1 VSPHD
6 NYIGGAWVPGATV
19 QPNVNPSDLSDVV
32 GEYAIGDATQVDVAV
47 EAARGAAP
55 VWAAA
60 APVERFTALDSIG
73 TELFARAEELGI
85 QLARE
90 EGKPKA
96 EAIGE
101 VQRAAWIF
109 RFFAG
114 EALRIGG
121 EHQRSVRP
129 GVDVDVIRE
138 PLGVVGI
145 VTPWNF
151 PVAIPA
157 WKVAPALAYGNA
169 VVLKPA
175 GLVPASAWSLAEII
189 SRAGLPDGTFN
200 LVNGR
205 GATVGERLI
214 HHPGVRGISFTG
226 SQPVGR
232 QVALACA
239 ERFAKCQLEMGGKN
253 PLVILDDADLGIAVD
268 CAVQGAFFQT
278 GQRCTASSRL
288 IVTQG
293 IHDAFVHATVEAMR
307 SLRVGHALADD
318 TQIGPVVDASQFEQ
332 DADYLAIGRDEGAEL
347 AAGGERLERD
357 TEGFYLSPALL
368 VGTTSDMR
376 VNREEIFGPVA
387 TVVKVADADEALAVA
402 NDTEFGLS
410 AGVCTT
416 SLRHAARFRDGLQ
429 AGLVMVN
436 LPTAGVDFH
445 VPFGGT
451 KGSSLGSREQGRYAA
466 EFYTQVKTAY
476 VRP

>member
-1 VSPHD
+1 MHD
-6 NYIGGAWVPGATV
+6 NYVGGAWVSGVAAR
-19 QPNVNPSDLSDVV
+19 PNVNPSDLTDVV
-32 GEYAIGDATQVDVAV
+32 GEYAQADVAQVDAAV
-47 EAARGAAP
+47 EAARAAAP
-55 VWAAA
+55 GWAAA
-60 APVERFTALDSIG
+60 TPADRFAALDAIG
-73 TELFARAEELGI
+73 TELFARADELGI

-90 EGKPKA
+90 EGKPKG
-96 EAIGE
+96 EAVAE

-109 RFFAG
+109 RFYAG

-129 GVDVDVIRE
+129 GVDVDVMRE
-138 PLGVVGI
+138 PLGAVGI
-145 VTPWNF
+145 ITPWNF
-151 PVAIPA
+151 PLAIPA

-175 GLVPASAWSLAEII
+175 GLVPASAWSLAEIV
-189 SRAGLPDGTFN
+189 SRAGLPEGTFN
-200 LVNGR
+200 LVNGS
-205 GATVGERLI
+205 GATVGDRLI
-214 HHPGVRGISFTG
+214 HHPGVRGVSFTG
-226 SQPVGR
+226 SQPVGK
-232 QVALACA
+232 QVAMACA
-239 ERFAKCQLEMGGKN
+239 ERFARCQLEMGGKN
-253 PLVILDDADLGIAVD
+253 PLVILDDADLEIAVN

-288 IVTQG
+288 IVTAG
-293 IHDAFVHATVEAMR
+293 IHDAFVESTVEAIR

-318 TQIGPVVDASQFEQ
+318 TQIGPVVDAAQMQQ
-332 DADYLAIGRDEGAEL
+332 DADYLVIGREEGAEVVT
-347 AAGGERLERD
+347 GGDRLERE
-357 TEGFYLSPALL
+357 TEGYYLSPALL
-368 VGTTSDMR
+368 VGTTNSMR

-387 TVVKVADADEALAVA
+387 TVVKVTDPDEALEVA

-416 SLRHAARFRDGLQ
+416 SLRHATRFRDGLQ